1 MKNTILALL
10 VLGSFASGSTSGC
23 GGGSGGGGGGGS
35 GGAGSGGGSGASLL
49 DGGQA
54 GAGDA
59 AGGGAGSRAPSLDSG
74 PNDASDGGASDGS
87 SDDGRGLSV
96 ASDGGL
102 SVMLTIPA
110 TANLFGAGHAVPPD
124 PSGQGPG
131 TLPPM
136 IQLPPGTGRTMTVT
150 NVSGS
155 IDFDGP
161 AKPLPET
168 GADGISASGLPAPPS
183 GPAPG
188 WDGIAGFVGP
198 PCVSGACTGHIAF
211 LAGVFLDAGEPKDPA
226 PAPYT
231 VDFAA
236 TVVDGI
242 ALRQSLFIGDG
253 LNVSLDGV
261 PVVQRF
267 RIPDGATRVFFG
279 FFDSYGP
286 DGPLGSYDDN
296 TGQIQAT
303 VTISR

>member
-23 GGGSGGGGGGGS
+23 GGGSGGGGGS
-35 GGAGSGGGSGASLL
+35 SGAGGDGGGSGASSL

-54 GAGDA
+54 GAGGA
-59 AGGGAGSRAPSLDSG
+59 AGGGGGSGAPSLDGG

-87 SDDGRGLSV
+87 SDDGRGPSD

-102 SVMLTIPA
+102 TVMLTIPA

-124 PSGQGPG
+124 PAGEGPG

-136 IQLPPGTGRTMTVT
+136 VQLPPGTGRTLTVT

-161 AKPLPET
+161 ATDLPGN
-168 GADGISASGLPAPPS
+168 GADGFSASGLPTAPP

-188 WDGIAGFVGP
+188 WGGIAWVMGP
-198 PCVSGACTGHIAF
+198 PCVSGACTGHAAF
-211 LAGVFLDAGEPKDPA
+211 LAGVFLDASEPPDPP

-231 VDFAA
+231 VDFGA

-242 ALRQSLFIGDG
+242 ALRQALFIGDG
-253 LNVSLDGV
+253 LNVSLDGMG
-261 PVVQRF
+261 VVQRF
-267 RIPDGATRVFFG
+267 RVPDGATRLFFG
-279 FFDSYGP
+279 FGDACGP
-286 DGPLGSYDDN
+286 GGMMGCYDDN
-296 TGQIQAT
+296 TGQILAT

>member
-23 GGGSGGGGGGGS
+23 GGDGGVGGGGGGGS
-35 GGAGSGGGSGASLL
+35 DGGGSGASSL

-54 GAGDA
+54 GAGGA
-59 AGGGAGSRAPSLDSG
+59 AGGGGGSGAPSLDGG
-74 PNDASDGGASDGS
+74 PGDASDGGASDRS
-87 SDDGRGLSV
+87 SDDGRGPSD
-96 ASDGGL
+96 ASDSGL
-102 SVMLTIPA
+102 TVTLTIPA
-110 TANLFGAGHAVPPD
+110 TANFFGAGHAVPPD
-124 PSGQGPG
+124 PSGEGPG

-136 IQLPPGTGRTMTVT
+136 VQLPPGTGRTMTVT

-168 GADGISASGLPAPPS
+168 GADGISAPGLPAPPS

-188 WDGIAGFVGP
+188 WDGIAGFVAP

-261 PVVQRF
+261 PVLQMF
-267 RIPDGATRVFFG
+267 RVPDGATRVFFG
-279 FFDSYGP
+279 FADACGP
-286 DGPLGSYDDN
+286 GGMIGCYDDN